1 MVRHGCLDEVSGLP
15 KRESMLSYLRGQL
28 NLLEA
33 HGLPLSTA
41 LIQLDRMQLFQDAHG
56 QEAVRSITQV
66 VAHTM
71 REVLRSTDFLGRWEE
86 DQFLAILPC
95 CSDSFVEKVAM
106 LVASTSV
113 IEEETCGRGE

>member
-71 REVLRSTDFLGRWEE
+71 REVLRSTTSWADGKKTSFWPFFPAAATVLLRKLLCW
-86 DQFLAILPC
+86 LP
-95 CSDSFVEKVAM
+95 A
-106 LVASTSV
+106 
-113 IEEETCGRGE
+113 RQ